1 MAKLISTANLLQG
14 PVKFKELT
22 LKQYRQLLKCF
33 LGDDI
38 SAEFIFDNTD
48 SIIEE
53 VTDLTKKQIKK
64 LCFLDYCLLLFNIRQ
79 VSIGNAIF
87 LYAED
92 SEEKQLKIDL
102 PVSKIIDQIIDIKN
116 TKLLQPESVDQWD
129 IEYRIPSIDEI
140 TLLENQKEE
149 YSIYTFFLKTLKF
162 SNTIINLENYSY
174 KEREEI
180 TQKMPVKVMTSLTRR
195 THSIIELCNH
205 LNLLESINNEMF
217 DKKLLLT
224 LNSQVIGFIIKLLYN
239 SNLESVYEYMFA
251 LSKFA
256 NISCSFLDDCSPGE
270 FYLFVKKLEEIN
282 AKQQETESNTSADIL
297 PPIISEFGLE

>member
-1 MAKLISTANLLQG
+1 MAKLISTASLLQG

-48 SIIEE
+48 SIIKE
-53 VTDLTKKQIKK
+53 VTDLTKEQIKN
-64 LCFLDYCLLLFNIRQ
+64 LSFLDYCLLLFNIRQ
-79 VSIGNAIF
+79 VSIGNAVF

-92 SEEKQLKIDL
+92 NEQKQLKIDL
-102 PVSKIIDQIIDIKN
+102 PVNKIIDQIIDIKN
-116 TKLLQPESVDQWD
+116 TELLQPESVDQCN
-129 IEYRIPSIDEI
+129 IEYRIPSVDEI
-140 TLLENQKEE
+140 ILLENQKEE

-162 SNTIINLENYSY
+162 SNTVIDLENYSY

-195 THSIIELCNH
+195 THSIIELCNN

-217 DKKLLLT
+217 DKKLVLT
-224 LNSQVIGFIIKLLYN
+224 LNSQVLGFVIKLLYN

-282 AKQQETESNTSADIL
+282 AKQQETESNNSADIL
-297 PPIISEFGLE
+297 PPITSEFGLE